1 MVSAQF
7 RAAVSTV
14 PGLFAIVLVTVSA
27 VLVVL
32 NPSVTLVVGFWIL
45 LVGLWVVYLLSRLV
59 AAVETVVEQDS
70 RS

>member
-45 LVGLWVVYLLSRLV
+45 LVGLVGRVSTLSIGGGC
-59 AAVETVVEQDS
+59 
-70 RS
+70 